1 MSEQQT
7 RPNPIVPLAGVLT
20 GIITVVCV
28 NYFVGRPVFPWSTPA
43 VLSAPVRAVAAAP
56 KEPEGGEGVYK
67 TACASC
73 HQADGKGMPGAFPAL
88 AASSWVNQDAETP
101 IRIVLKGLGGPIE
114 VNGAKFN
121 SVMPPP
127 AGLDDAKIAEALTF
141 VRSSFG
147 NSASAVTVEQVAAVR
162 AESASRTTQWTADE
176 LTALRA
182 PAAAPAPEAASTVT
196 P

>member
-1 MSEQQT
+1 MSEQQA
-7 RPNPIVPLAGVLT
+7 RPNPIVPLAGVAT
-20 GIITVVCV
+20 GIVTVLCV
-28 NYFVGRPVFPWSTPA
+28 NFFVGRPVLPWSAPS
-43 VLSAPVRAVAAAP
+43 VLSAPVRAIAAAP

-67 TACASC
+67 TVCASC

-88 AASSWVNQDAETP
+88 AGSSWVNQDPETP
-101 IRIVLKGLGGPIE
+101 IRIVIKGLGGPIE
-114 VNGAKFN
+114 VAGAKFN

-127 AGLDDAKIAEALTF
+127 AGLDDTKIAEVLTF

-147 NSASAVTVEQVAAVR
+147 NSASAVTVEQVAKVR
-162 AESASRTTQWTADE
+162 AEIEGRSTQWTADE

-182 PAAAPAPEAASTVT
+182 PAAVPAAEAAPTVT

>member
-1 MSEQQT
+1 MSESQA
-7 RPNPIVPLAGVLT
+7 RPNPIVPLAGIAT
-20 GIITVVCV
+20 GIITVLSV
-28 NYFVGRPVFPWSTPA
+28 NFFVGRPVLPWSTPA
-43 VLSAPVRAVAAAP
+43 VLSAPDRGAAVVVT

-67 TACASC
+67 AVCATC

-88 AASSWVNQDAETP
+88 AGSSWVALDPETP

-114 VNGAKFN
+114 VNGQAFN
-121 SVMPPP
+121 SMMPPP
-127 AGLDDAKIAEALTF
+127 AGLDDKKIAEVLTF

-147 NSASAVTVEQVAAVR
+147 NQASAITAEQVAKVR
-162 AESASRTTQWTADE
+162 AELEGRTAQWTAAE

-182 PAAAPAPEAASTVT
+182 PAAPAPEAVPAVT